1 MAKKKEE
8 IVVSIGEIDVLE
20 PCVIYVN
27 GSEYKI
33 EAGKQV
39 LPEMVEN
46 VLRNA
51 GKL

>member
-1 MAKKKEE
+1 MAKKKELVEEVE
-8 IVVSIGEIDVLE
+8 IVE
-20 PCVIYVN
+20 PCSVWIN

-33 EAGKQV
+33 AAGKQV